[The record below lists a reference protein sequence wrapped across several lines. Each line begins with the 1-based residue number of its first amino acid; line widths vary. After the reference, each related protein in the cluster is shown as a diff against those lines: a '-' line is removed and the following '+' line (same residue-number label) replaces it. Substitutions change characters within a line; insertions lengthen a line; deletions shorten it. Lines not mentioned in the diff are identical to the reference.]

1 MNNQKQEIYTEETTA
16 MSLIKSPKLFRKMFR
31 STEDIRQGKAT
42 PLFARRRK
50 GGMGGKIYPKDDSSL
65 RSPTATDAEGGF
77 FNGNVTFPRS
87 MNFRKTSPQVSIDE
101 DIENSDDDRQSL
113 PRIDASDNEF
123 DKQAA
128 TNISLDNNNDSE
140 APTTPTTDKKNKKK
154 RYRRFTKIYL
164 RSKTSNKAKCQ
175 DDDKVY
181 KARSGKM
188 KDKALEI
195 NV

>member
-1 MNNQKQEIYTEETTA
+1 M
-16 MSLIKSPKLFRKMFR
+16 
-31 STEDIRQGKAT
+31 
-42 PLFARRRK
+42 
-50 GGMGGKIYPKDDSSL
+50 
-65 RSPTATDAEGGF
+65 
-77 FNGNVTFPRS
+77 TFPRS
-87 MNFRKTSPQVSIDE
+87 TNFRKTSPQVSIDE
-101 DIENSDDDRQSL
+101 DVENSDEDRLSL
-113 PRIDASDNEF
+113 PRIDASDNEC
-123 DKQAA
+123 DEQAA

-140 APTTPTTDKKNKKK
+140 ATTTPTTDKKNNKKK

-164 RSKTSNKAKCQ
+164 RSKSSNKTKCQ

>member
-1 MNNQKQEIYTEETTA
+1 MLSQQQENYTNDTA

-50 GGMGGKIYPKDDSSL
+50 GGVGGKIYPKDDSSL
-65 RSPTATDAEGGF
+65 RSPTASDATDGGF

-87 MNFRKTSPQVSIDE
+87 TNFMKNSPQVSIDE
-101 DIENSDDDRQSL
+101 DGDERLSM
-113 PRIDASDNEF
+113 PRIEASDNEC
-123 DKQAA
+123 DEQVNN
-128 TNISLDNNNDSE
+128 TLDNDNDSGV
-140 APTTPTTDKKNKKK
+140 ATTPTTEKKNKKK
-154 RYRRFTKIYL
+154 RYRRFTKIYM
-164 RSKTSNKAKCQ
+164 RSKNSSKAKCQ
-175 DDDKVY
+175 DDDKIY